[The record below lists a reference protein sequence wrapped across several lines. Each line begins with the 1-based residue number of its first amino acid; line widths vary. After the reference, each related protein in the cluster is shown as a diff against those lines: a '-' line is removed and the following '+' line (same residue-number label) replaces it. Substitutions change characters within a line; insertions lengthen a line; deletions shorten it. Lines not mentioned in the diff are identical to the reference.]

1 MIPTACFDKRFAA
14 GVVVVVVLML
24 AAATLDAQNPSP
36 APAPGPGKEYDIMLL
51 KDAGLPGGPLAL
63 PFVPGDM
70 GMDFTTLPID
80 VAGETVIDAP
90 YSAEA
95 VTEVV
100 QPLADGNR
108 IVRQNTATVYRDSA
122 GRTRREQSP
131 AVPGRV
137 VAGTDERR
145 IHITD
150 PQASVSYVLDMRTRT
165 AHKMPVPKI
174 RLAQPPTL
182 PNTDNVT
189 FEIALPPGPGGAAAH
204 GAVFYRRDIVKTQR
218 APLVEQLGT
227 QVIEGVVAE
236 GTRSTIRIPAGAI
249 GNEQPINVVSERWT
263 SPELKVL
270 VQSRQSDP
278 RFGETTY
285 RLTNIVR
292 AEPPPGLFEVPPDF
306 ATVGSR
312 EQK

>member
-1 MIPTACFDKRFAA
+1 MITTACFDKNAAA
-14 GVVVVVVLML
+14 GVVVLML
-24 AAATLDAQNPSP
+24 GAAVLNAQNPSP
-36 APAPGPGKEYDIMLL
+36 APTPSPAKEFDIMLL

-63 PFVPGDM
+63 PLVPGAM
-70 GMDFTTLPID
+70 GMDFTTVPID

-122 GRTRREQSP
+122 GRTRREQSLDG
-131 AVPGRV
+131 PGRL
-137 VAGTDERR
+137 VAGTERR
-145 IHITD
+145 INITD
-150 PQASVSYVLDMRTRT
+150 PQAGISYVLDMRTRT

-174 RLAQPPTL
+174 RLAQPPPL
-182 PNTDNVT
+182 PNTENLT
-189 FEIALPPGPGGAAAH
+189 FEVALPPPGPGGAPMQ
-204 GAVFYRRDIVKTQR
+204 GAVLYRRDIVKTQG

-236 GTRSTIRIPAGAI
+236 GTRSTITIPAGAI

-263 SPELKVL
+263 SSELKVL

-292 AEPPPGLFEVPPDF
+292 AEPPSSLFDVPSDF
-306 ATVGSR
+306 AIVGPAG
-312 EQK
+312 QK

>member
-1 MIPTACFDKRFAA
+1 MITTACVDKKFAA
-14 GVVVVVVLML
+14 SGVVVVVLML
-24 AAATLDAQNPSP
+24 GAAALDAQNPSP
-36 APAPGPGKEYDIMLL
+36 APTPGPAKEFDIMLL
-51 KDAGLPGGPLAL
+51 KDAGVPGGPLAL
-63 PFVPGDM
+63 PLVPGNM

-108 IVRQNTATVYRDSA
+108 IIRQNTATVYRDNA
-122 GRTRREQSP
+122 GRTRREQSLT
-131 AVPGRV
+131 VPGRLV
-137 VAGTDERR
+137 TGTDERR

-150 PQASVSYVLDMRTRT
+150 PQANVSYVLDMRTRT
-165 AHKMPVPKI
+165 AHKMPVPRIK
-174 RLAQPPTL
+174 LAQPATL
-182 PNTDNVT
+182 PNTDNLT
-189 FEIALPPGPGGAAAH
+189 FEVALPPGPGGGAAH
-204 GAVFYRRDIVKTQR
+204 GAVFYRRDIVNTQR
-218 APLVEQLGT
+218 APIVEQLGT
-227 QVIEGVVAE
+227 QIIEGVVVE
-236 GTRSTIRIPAGAI
+236 GTRSTITIPAGAI
-249 GNEQPINVVSERWT
+249 GNEQPINVVSERWS

-270 VQSRQSDP
+270 VRSRQSDP

-292 AEPPPGLFEVPPDF
+292 AEPPQGLFEVPTDF
-306 ATVGSR
+306 AIVGPY